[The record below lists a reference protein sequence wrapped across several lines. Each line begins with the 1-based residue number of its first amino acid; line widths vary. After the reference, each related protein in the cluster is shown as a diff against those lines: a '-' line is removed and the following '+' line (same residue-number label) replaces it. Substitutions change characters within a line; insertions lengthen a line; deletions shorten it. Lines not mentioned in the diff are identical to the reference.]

1 MTLVIS
7 ADMLRSM
14 LGSKNLLLV
23 DTRPYSSYAESH
35 IPGAVNIDLMQFH
48 WIDTSRQGISQFN
61 KQAKIMLSNIGVSFG
76 KAVVFYDDRSGS
88 SAARGVWLL
97 MYFSHENVSMLDGGI
112 NNWKAKGYKTE
123 TKTNPFVHS
132 DFKGRPDPRIL
143 ADVAQIKAAIRSKKA
158 VIMDARSREE
168 YDGTAIRAA
177 RAGHIPNA
185 MNVDWNDNLSEDTFK
200 STDALERLY
209 GKIPKDARVIT
220 YCQGGY
226 RAANTFV
233 VLKMLGYKD
242 VKMYLGSWGEW
253 GNRADLPVSRK

>member
-1 MTLVIS
+1 
-7 ADMLRSM
+7 
-14 LGSKNLLLV
+14 
-23 DTRPYSSYAESH
+23 
-35 IPGAVNIDLMQFH
+35 
-48 WIDTSRQGISQFN
+48 SR
-61 KQAKIMLSNIGVSFG
+61 
-76 KAVVFYDDRSGS
+76 D
-88 SAARGVWLL
+88 
-97 MYFSHENVSMLDGGI
+97 
-112 NNWKAKGYKTE
+112 
-123 TKTNPFVHS
+123 
-132 DFKGRPDPRIL
+132 
-143 ADVAQIKAAIRSKKA
+143 
-158 VIMDARSREE
+158 E